1 MDAIHRRPGESAAV
15 AGRRKVSQGGFTL
28 IEILITI
35 AVLSIIMA
43 FGVPSMREFFDAKR
57 LVGTAE
63 QVYGHLQQARMES
76 IARSAPVF
84 VNFSTDGSDAWTYG
98 VSTRDLCDVSQTAPA
113 NANACALVVDDGD
126 NLVDAGDGATDPD
139 DLILMRFDDT
149 LHNGVTMDI
158 NAFSSGTTQI
168 RFDPVRGTAS
178 SGDVV
183 LVSELGR
190 RLNVRVGLLGQIRI
204 CSPDGSAIRY
214 STAGC

>member
-1 MDAIHRRPGESAAV
+1 MESRRTSPRASAAL
-15 AGRRKVSQGGFTL
+15 AGQRLNRQHGLTL
-28 IEILITI
+28 IEILITV
-35 AVLSIIMA
+35 AVFSIIMA

-57 LVGTAE
+57 LVGAAE

-84 VNFSTDGSDAWTYG
+84 VNFTTDGSDTWSYG
-98 VSTRDLCDVSQTAPA
+98 VSSRDLCDVAQGTPA
-113 NANACALVVDDGD
+113 NANACILVVDDGD
-126 NLVDAGDGATDPD
+126 NLVDTGDGVTDPD
-139 DLILMRFDDT
+139 DLVLMRFDDT
-149 LHNGVTMDI
+149 LHTGVTMDTA
-158 NAFSSGTTQI
+158 AFSSGNTQI
-168 RFDPVRGTAS
+168 RFDPVRGTAT

-214 STAGC
+214 STAAC